1 MTSMLTT
8 LLLLLLA
15 QQPATGEPLDQL
27 LDQASEAGSAAV
39 LTLADASELLDTDDW
54 QDQAVELLADSK
66 GNQAL
71 LLGRLLAQV
80 GDDRAAAALIA
91 MLDANRDQAMAA
103 LATLSLGT
111 FDLNDEVQQGL
122 IAWLTEFEPDH
133 DAKLYCEACLTLYQV
148 GDGARRR
155 AALRY
160 LARTRESLEDETRN
174 EGALAMGRTHAI
186 LDSDTID
193 LLEQMANGISP
204 HAALAIALL
213 DKQEQRDRFRSKLEA
228 IDKLYAEQAAE
239 RDADSLSADNV
250 GMLDRILSMSQRDH
264 MEGEKYTRTELL
276 GAAADGMLKMLD
288 PYSTYFTGDEFEDFW
303 FDLNPEYGGIGA
315 YVNTI
320 NGVFTIVRPIY
331 SGPAFE
337 AGLMSEDKILSVDG
351 WNTMDQPN
359 DDVIKR
365 LKGPPGTKVALEVFR
380 DGWPEPRKIEMER
393 RKIELPVLQQEMLP
407 GNVLYL
413 ELVSFTLDC
422 GPLVAQAIRGAQMG
436 GELNGVVLDLRNNP
450 GGSLTQAVRVCD
462 VFLPEGK
469 LVVTTRARVGEV
481 ERLKTRS
488 PALVDESIPLTILV
502 NEYSA
507 SASEIVSGALSI
519 HGRATTVGE
528 RTFGKGS
535 VQVMRPLPGLGD
547 EPYVDENRNRRK
559 DEWEEYTDA
568 NGNGKY
574 DFGPKVKLTVAYYFL
589 PDGTSIHSQ
598 RDHKGRMT
606 QKGGVE
612 PDLPVDFWRYEP
624 IVLRE
629 LDRLLSDKKFQT
641 FAKSIV
647 DAEPELAVDL
657 AEYDAREASR
667 YPGWDEFY
675 ASLETFL
682 DEDVARQWV
691 RRRLRVMV
699 SDQRGKVFPGG
710 GFRGDFEEDPQ
721 LGMAIRTLLKAQG
734 HDAMDVPEYAAA
746 FQTDSEPESE
756 DEESRG

>member
-1 MTSMLTT
+1 MLTT

-598 RDHKGRMT
+598 RDHEGHMT

>member
-8 LLLLLLA
+8 LLLVFL
-15 QQPATGEPLDQL
+15 QQPAAGEL
-27 LDQASEAGSAAV
+27 LPKLVEQASQASPPAV
-39 LTLADASELLDTDDW
+39 LTLADSSEILDIDDW
-54 QDQAVELLADSK
+54 QDQAVALLADAESS
-66 GNQAL
+66 QAL

-80 GDDRAAAALIA
+80 GDDRAGTALVA
-91 MLDANRDQAMAA
+91 LLPGPRDQALAA

-111 FDLNDEVQQGL
+111 FDRHDSVQEGL
-122 IAWLTEFEPDH
+122 AAWLTELEPD
-133 DAKLYCEACLTLYQV
+133 DDPNLYCEGCLALYRI

-160 LARTRESLEDETRN
+160 LARTRESVEDQTRYQ
-174 EGALAMGRTHAI
+174 GALAMGRTHAI
-186 LDSDTID
+186 LDTDTLD
-193 LLEQMANGISP
+193 VLEKLAAGISP
-204 HAALAIALL
+204 DAALAAALL
-213 DKQEQRDRFRSKLEA
+213 DKQEQRDRFRGKLEA

-239 RDADSLSADNV
+239 RDVDTLSADNI
-250 GMLDRILSMSQRDH
+250 GMLERILDMSQRDH
-264 MEGEKYTRTELL
+264 MEGEKYTRTELI

-288 PYSTYFTGDEFEDFW
+288 PYSTYFTGDEFADFW

-320 NGVFTIVRPIY
+320 NGIFTIVRPIY

-351 WNTMDQPN
+351 WNTVDQPN

-365 LKGPPGTKVALEVFR
+365 LKGPPGSTVTLEVFR
-380 DGWPEPRKIEMER
+380 DGWPEPRVIEMER
-393 RKIELPVLQQEMLP
+393 RKIELPILQQEMLP

-413 ELVSFTLDC
+413 ELVSFTMDC
-422 GPLVAQAIRGAQMG
+422 GPLVARAIRGAQMA

-450 GGSLTQAVRVCD
+450 GGSLTQAVAVCD
-462 VFLPEGK
+462 VFLPKGK

-519 HGRATTVGE
+519 HGRATTLGE

-535 VQVMRPLPGLGD
+535 VQIMRPLPGLAD
-547 EPYVDENRNRRK
+547 EPFVDENNNRRK
-559 DEWEEYTDA
+559 DEWEEYSDS
-568 NGNGKY
+568 NENGKY

-589 PDGTSIHSQ
+589 PDGTSIHTQ
-598 RDHKGRMT
+598 RDHKGRIT

-657 AEYDAREASR
+657 AEYDAREVSR
-667 YPGWDEFY
+667 YPGWGEFY

-682 DEDVARQWV
+682 DQDVARQWV

-734 HDAMDVPEYAAA
+734 RDAMEVPEYAAA
-746 FQTDSEPESE
+746 FQTDSEPESTK
-756 DEESRG
+756 EESRG